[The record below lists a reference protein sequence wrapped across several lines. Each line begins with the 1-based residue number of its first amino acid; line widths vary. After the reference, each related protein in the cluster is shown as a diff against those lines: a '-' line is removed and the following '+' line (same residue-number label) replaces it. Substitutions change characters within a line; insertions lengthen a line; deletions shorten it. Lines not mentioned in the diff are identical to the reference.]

1 MVPLDPARIVRHC
14 PGRSSVP
21 AHGAGWCRR
30 ILEATRAEQRSQEY
44 PNLDRPGVDLT
55 GARETARLARIISLA
70 VVALLPTACRVA
82 AEPVPAAPVAVA
94 YVAYAA
100 ALPVLRLH
108 ASYAIGSAAYEVKLA
123 FDTAGVF
130 GALLH
135 AHVDCVSSGT
145 LDDGRARPSRYYA
158 VGSMRGRPHVTQIDY
173 PSGEPRVEQLAPPV
187 EEDNEPVSAAQQAG
201 TIDSLS
207 AMAELIASVARTG
220 RCDGTQRTFDGRRLS
235 ELSARTVGEESLAP
249 TGRSTFSGRA
259 LRCDLEGRQLA
270 GFARDADP
278 GTAGRPLH
286 GSAWFASL
294 APGTPA
300 VPVRISFETRFFGAA
315 TAYLVAR

>member
-1 MVPLDPARIVRHC
+1 LTNNLKTARI
-14 PGRSSVP
+14 
-21 AHGAGWCRR
+21 A
-30 ILEATRAEQRSQEY
+30 
-44 PNLDRPGVDLT
+44 
-55 GARETARLARIISLA
+55 SL
-70 VVALLPTACRVA
+70 VVAALLPTAGRA
-82 AEPVPAAPVAVA
+82 AADPVPAAPVVVA

-108 ASYAIGSAAYEVKLA
+108 ASYAIGPADYEVKLA

-130 GALLH
+130 GALVH
-135 AHVDCVSSGT
+135 AHVDSVASGT
-145 LDDGRARPSRYYA
+145 LSDGRARPSRYYA
-158 VGSMRGRPHVTQIDY
+158 AGTMRGQPHVTRIEY
-173 PSGEPRVEQLAPPV
+173 PAGEPRVEQLAPPV
-187 EEDNEPVSAAQQAG
+187 EQDNEPVSAAQQAG

-207 AMAELIASVARTG
+207 AMAELVSSVARTG

-259 LRCDLEGRQLA
+259 LRCNLEGRQLA
-270 GFARDADP
+270 GFAKDADP
-278 GTAGRPLH
+278 ATAGRPLH

-300 VPVRISFETRFFGAA
+300 VPVRISFETRFFGTA
-315 TAYLVAR
+315 TAYLVAK